1 MPQEQRSIRL
11 LMFQAVGA
19 FASFVLFL
27 SGCVQIVS
35 SLYVDWTPSD
45 PNAVSDGLLII
56 QMRKGPWPTH
66 FYAGC
71 AMVALSLTFFWVN
84 RKRGLDAQSR

>member
-1 MPQEQRSIRL
+1 MPQEQRSIKL

-19 FASFVLFL
+19 FVSFVLFL
-27 SGCVQIVS
+27 GGCVQIVS
-35 SLYVDWTPSD
+35 SLYVDWTHSD

-56 QMRKGPWPTH
+56 QMRKGPWPAH

-71 AMVALSLTFFWVN
+71 AMVALSLTFFWLN
-84 RKRGLDAQSR
+84 RKRGQ

>member
-1 MPQEQRSIRL
+1 MPQEKRSIRL
-11 LMFQAVGA
+11 PVFQAVGA
-19 FASFVLFL
+19 FISFVLFL
-27 SGCVQIVS
+27 GGCFQIVS

-45 PNAVSDGLLII
+45 PNAVSDGLLLI

-84 RKRGLDAQSR
+84 RTRGRDPQSR

>member
-11 LMFQAVGA
+11 QVFQAVGA
-19 FASFVLFL
+19 FISFVLFVV
-27 SGCVQIVS
+27 GCVQIIG

-56 QMRKGPWPTH
+56 QMRKGPWPVH

-71 AMVALSLTFFWVN
+71 VMVALSLTFFWMN
-84 RKRGLDAQSR
+84 RRYGRDRG